1 MSPIFRYYRIDAEIL
16 TYVAFFTCGGI
27 ALEYAPGFSIFS
39 YVCLSPS
46 CSSVCGVFLSYVFI
60 GTSCLFPYYISLLPL
75 PELKAY
81 LINLLYFS
89 FLLCAF

>member
-1 MSPIFRYYRIDAEIL
+1 MSPLFRYYRIDAEIL
-16 TYVAFFTCGGI
+16 TYVAFFARGGI

-46 CSSVCGVFLSYVFI
+46 VCGVFLSYVYI
-60 GTSCLFPYYISLLPL
+60 GTGCLFPYYMSLLPL